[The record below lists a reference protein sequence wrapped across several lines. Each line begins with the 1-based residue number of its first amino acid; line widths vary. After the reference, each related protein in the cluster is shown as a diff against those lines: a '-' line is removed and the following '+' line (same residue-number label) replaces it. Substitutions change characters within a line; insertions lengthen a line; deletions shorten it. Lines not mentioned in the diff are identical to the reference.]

1 MKDEFFD
8 GVEQA
13 DFYYGDLRVREIMPD
28 RRFEPA
34 QILPGVAAVQI
45 SAFQYYEAS
54 IPPYNEFAVCIPLNS
69 QQFLKIPGY
78 NMLRQMLRMEF
89 DLYFHHIMVT
99 DEIALT
105 GREFGYPKFMATV
118 DFTDTDEWIDC
129 DVGENGQGICRLR
142 TRRVASNHSR
152 LLKFFCHIYHDR
164 QPHFTE
170 GKLNAR
176 QYGMSFNPSDIE
188 LSLDASHPIAREL
201 SRVLLTP
208 RSIMSMYVPDFQMIL
223 YGNQYLSIPLLRHVI
238 EDGMRIGTGS
248 KE

>member
-13 DFYYGDLRVREIMPD
+13 DFYYGDYKSKTPLFYPRARGFTAVFPANLLRVREIMPD

-105 GREFGYPKFMATV
+105 GREFGY
-118 DFTDTDEWIDC
+118 
-129 DVGENGQGICRLR
+129 R
-142 TRRVASNHSR
+142 
-152 LLKFFCHIYHDR
+152 
-164 QPHFTE
+164 
-170 GKLNAR
+170 
-176 QYGMSFNPSDIE
+176 
-188 LSLDASHPIAREL
+188 
-201 SRVLLTP
+201 
-208 RSIMSMYVPDFQMIL
+208 
-223 YGNQYLSIPLLRHVI
+223 
-238 EDGMRIGTGS
+238 
-248 KE
+248 